1 MKMETLLHQ
10 LDEPARRGERR
21 SSDGCMDGRTDARI
35 VWIHSR
41 GVPAKRSPGRVH
53 AQRRTNID
61 EKCATI
67 RNIAACTANPG
78 SGQSE
83 SDNSYR

>member
-41 GVPAKRSPGRVH
+41 GSSKEISRSRSRPAADK
-53 AQRRTNID
+53 
-61 EKCATI
+61 
-67 RNIAACTANPG
+67 
-78 SGQSE
+78 
-83 SDNSYR
+83 YR